1 MQPIKTIF
9 HLCCM
14 KKTISTILLIAIS
27 FMATAQKSWTV
38 CYQKK
43 TVLKNVTATTDK
55 NIVVIKKSTLSAT
68 SSLAIRFNNSDTAYN
83 ITLMADAVG
92 EELTGLKSW
101 KYAGKTMIISGKELK
116 ELFTNRKKIVLYFA
130 AIPKDPNLAAIVRIG
145 RVQVCTVQLQ

>member
-1 MQPIKTIF
+1 
-9 HLCCM
+9 M

-43 TVLKNVTATTDK
+43 TVLKNATANNDK
-55 NIVVIKKSTLSAT
+55 NIVVIKKSTLGGTA
-68 SSLAIRFNNSDTAYN
+68 SLTVKFNNPDTAYN

-101 KYAGKTMIISGKELK
+101 KYAEKPMTISSKELK
-116 ELFTNRKKIVLYFA
+116 ELFTNRNKIVLYYA
-130 AIPKDPNLAAIVRIG
+130 AIPKDPDLAALVRIG
-145 RVQVCTVQLQ
+145 RVQVCTVLVK